1 MNYNNLTKICISV
14 YIFQSANVEAQCAG
28 VLEDNTR
35 LSTTS
40 QGYVLPEGKIMPNT
54 VFVGGIDIRVFI
66 YF

>member
-1 MNYNNLTKICISV
+1 MFSV
-14 YIFQSANVEAQCAG
+14 LIFQSTNVEAQCAS
-28 VLEDNTR
+28 VSEDNTH
-35 LSTTS
+35 LSTSS